1 MSLFFKTYSL
11 AEVISLLFRLDK
23 TKFFLWNKKDDRNG
37 VNEQNIHTSHAEK
50 NTHTHHTQ
58 RKTHTHTSQLV
69 VNDIPF
75 FKSNWPI
82 LPIHPF
88 LWESSKPAFFGIFPQ
103 TKTPIYKGRVPT
115 ALVYEF
121 FHGHSSNEE
130 WNRKKGA
137 LFQKVLSSL
146 HWH

>member
-1 MSLFFKTYSL
+1 MSKTY
-11 AEVISLLFRLDK
+11 
-23 TKFFLWNKKDDRNG
+23 TH
-37 VNEQNIHTSHAEK
+37 HTQRK
-50 NTHTHHTQ
+50 THTHHTQ

-121 FHGHSSNEE
+121 FHGHSSHEE

-146 HWH
+146 H